1 MAEIPKTAQP
11 ETAQPPEG
19 LTKNEVLVWDAL
31 SGGDEP
37 LKAYEILDNLKERGV
52 RAPMTVYRALDG
64 LEQKGHIHKLEGI
77 NSFVLCNH
85 NGPHSIQAFLICD
98 DCASA
103 EEIELETVEANLA
116 PVFRRAG
123 FKMETAR
130 LEVRGH
136 CAACTTTV

>member
-1 MAEIPKTAQP
+1 MSEMAKPAVR
-11 ETAQPPEG
+11 PEG
-19 LTKNEVLVWDAL
+19 LTKNELLVWDAL
-31 SGGDEP
+31 IEGDDP
-37 LKAYEILDNLKERGV
+37 LKAYEILDNLKEKGV

-64 LEQKGHIHKLEGI
+64 LEQKGHIHKLEGL

-85 NGPHSIQAFLICD
+85 DGPHSIQSFLICN

-103 EEIELETVEANLA
+103 EEIEMETVEANLLPA
-116 PVFRRAG
+116 FRRAG

-136 CAACTTTV
+136 CSQCQTNTQKAS

>member
-1 MAEIPKTAQP
+1 MSEMFNAI
-11 ETAQPPEG
+11 ETSVVKMPDG
-19 LTKNEVLVWDAL
+19 LTKNEALVWDTL
-31 SGGDEP
+31 ISGDEP
-37 LKAYEILDNLKERGV
+37 LKAYEILDNLKEKGV

-103 EEIELETVEANLA
+103 EEIEVETVESNLA
-116 PVFRRAG
+116 PVFRRSG
-123 FKMETAR
+123 FKMATAR
-130 LEVRGH
+130 LEVRGQ
-136 CAACTTTV
+136 CSNCIAKA